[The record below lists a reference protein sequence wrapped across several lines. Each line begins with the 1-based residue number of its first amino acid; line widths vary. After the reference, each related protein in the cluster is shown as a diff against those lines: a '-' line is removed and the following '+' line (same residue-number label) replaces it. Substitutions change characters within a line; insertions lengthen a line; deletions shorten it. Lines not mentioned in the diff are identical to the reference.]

1 MGGGQSPAP
10 EVKPSPPQA
19 VGAHSSGTM
28 EAPGSHTQI
37 SRRTCPFPE
46 GRTVQTPTAFCFD
59 SGTIHPKGIG
69 QAKHNQKRSGSW
81 QSCPPKPWGHL
92 PEATEGLCSLATPG
106 QR

>member
-1 MGGGQSPAP
+1 MLCHGWRAESSPRS
-10 EVKPSPPQA
+10 ETFPSPGRWCSQLR
-19 VGAHSSGTM
+19 H
-28 EAPGSHTQI
+28 
-37 SRRTCPFPE
+37 TCPFPE

-59 SGTIHPKGIG
+59 SGTIHPKGTG